1 MFQRRPPPAHTARPR
16 RWGGI
21 AARGYIMADA
31 HASHHFRRIRKNTH
45 NPMGK
50 YLGFDCSTESLTA
63 VVIDTDSGSILNQCQ
78 LIYEEAVP
86 QYQDSKGLLKSN
98 GALVRHSSPLMWAA
112 GLEILLWRLKA
123 QGVDFSAIEGIS
135 GSAQQH
141 GTVYFNRQLLECG
154 INPPVGSD
162 LAETIQPLLSRS
174 SSPIWMDLST
184 FEDCRALNDAVGGRQ
199 AMQQRT
205 GSPATERFAGPQIR
219 KFARENPQSYA
230 DTASIHLVSSFLC
243 SLFIGKSAP
252 LDYADASGMNLEDIR
267 KCAWDRE
274 LLDLTAPNLEPR
286 LPALVPSATI
296 AGNVSEYFQN
306 KFGFRPGTA
315 VVTFS
320 GDNMSRV
327 IGLGGYKPGTVV
339 IALKTSD
346 TCFASVK
353 KPLLD
358 ESGYGH
364 VFLSASEGYIALNC
378 FQNGGVA
385 RRIIR
390 NRYGLEWKDFD
401 DRAIQVTPPGN
412 NGNMILPYFSPESTP
427 LVLNAGPVLEGSQ
440 LFTTWMDGVAMVRAL
455 VEAQAM
461 SMYLHSSWAI
471 GHPKTIRLTGSA
483 SRRRGLA
490 QVYADV
496 FNAKVERIAVN
507 DAGALGAAIRAA
519 SVAGKIPL
527 SALSRQFCAFD
538 DAMSLM
544 PIPENVAI
552 YRQMLPRY
560 EQLEKSV

>member
-1 MFQRRPPPAHTARPR
+1 
-16 RWGGI
+16 
-21 AARGYIMADA
+21 
-31 HASHHFRRIRKNTH
+31 
-45 NPMGK
+45 MGK

-86 QYQDSKGLLKSN
+86 QYQDAKGVLKSSS
-98 GALVRHSSPLMWAA
+98 ALSRHSNPLMWAA

-123 QGVDFSAIEGIS
+123 QGVDFTAIEGIS

-141 GTVYFNRQLLECG
+141 GTVYLKESFLTQG
-154 INPPVGSD
+154 INPALGSD
-162 LAETIQPLLSRS
+162 LAEVVQPMLARPT
-174 SSPIWMDLST
+174 SPIWMDLST
-184 FEDCRALNDAVGGRQ
+184 FEDCRALNIAAGGER
-199 AMQQRT
+199 AMQHRT
-205 GSPATERFAGPQIR
+205 GSPATERFSGPQIR
-219 KFARENPQSYA
+219 KFAREQPEVYA
-230 DTASIHLVSSFLC
+230 DTAVIHLVSSFLC

-252 LDYADASGMNLEDIR
+252 LDCADASGMNLEDLHKR
-267 KCAWDRE
+267 EWDEE
-274 LLDLTAPNLEPR
+274 LLHLTAPDLKRR
-286 LPALVPSATI
+286 LPRLVPSATV
-296 AGNVSEYFQN
+296 AGSVSGYFQH
-306 KFGFRPGTA
+306 KFGFRAGTP

-327 IGLGGYKPGTVV
+327 IGLGGYRPGTVV
-339 IALKTSD
+339 VALKTSD
-346 TCFASVK
+346 TCFSSVK
-353 KPLLD
+353 KPPVD

-378 FQNGGVA
+378 FQNGGTA

-390 NRYGLEWKDFD
+390 DRYGLEWKDFD

-427 LVLNAGPVLEGSQ
+427 LVLNAGPVLQGSQ

-461 SMYLHSSWAI
+461 SMYLHSSWALDK
-471 GHPKTIRLTGSA
+471 PKTIRLTGSA

-490 QVYADV
+490 QIYADV

-507 DAGALGAAIRAA
+507 DAGALGAAMRAA
-519 SVAGKIPL
+519 NVAGKHPFA
-527 SALSRQFCAFD
+527 ALTKQFCAFD
-538 DAMSLM
+538 DTFSLL
-544 PIPENVAI
+544 PIPENVAV
-552 YRQMLPRY
+552 YRKMLPLY